1 MRSHRNLIH
10 LLGIENAEVSPRNE
24 VVALGRGLGMGLSA
38 GGDNGGSSNGT
49 GLYASGK
56 GLSAGCE
63 GCGLTTGGGMSAGG
77 TGLTTGGKLSKIGQA
92 FNKAFN
98 PQKNGVIKVG
108 DKLKTAVV
116 HTYNQAY
123 HDIKPLVNKTIS
135 GTENVADKI
144 NQGWH
149 KTFNPKTGEA
159 IVSDLKTGARYV
171 IPATTSAIGA
181 LAGTALTGG
190 DPLGGIAGSATGAYL
205 GYKADKAL
213 GIAGNNDFVG
223 AGVRRRRKSKGKGV
237 KNDTDSSSSSD
248 SESDTD
254 SDSDSESESG
264 KGVRRKRKSKGGT
277 IKDTLDKKVWKKI
290 PKVFHKPLEDIGV
303 ASLEYAGFKI
313 PPKKKLIAEDKKL
326 EEGAGFK
333 KGSKSKTR
341 KGELDFMTHK
351 GDKVYHRGGHYEDM
365 PSADGVEGGKLIK
378 HKKGSPEAMEWGR
391 RMKEA
396 RMKKKG
402 MTGSGIDNNTPKSNA
417 VRISPYQNF

>member
-10 LLGIENAEVSPRNE
+10 LLGIENSEVSPRNE

-38 GGDNGGSSNGT
+38 GGDSGGSSNGT

-56 GLSAGCE
+56 GLSAGCD
-63 GCGLTTGGGMSAGG
+63 GCGLTTGGGMSAGCDG
-77 TGLTTGGKLSKIGQA
+77 CGLTTGGKLSKIGQA

-98 PQKNGVIKVG
+98 PQKNGVASSAVKVG

-123 HDIKPLVNKTIS
+123 H

-149 KTFNPKTGEA
+149 KTFNPKTGKA

-171 IPATTSAIGA
+171 IPAATSALGA

-190 DPLGGIAGSATGAYL
+190 DPLGGVAGSATGAYL

-223 AGVRRRRKSKGKGV
+223 AGVKRRRKSKGKGV
-237 KNDTDSSSSSD
+237 KSDTDSSSSSD

-254 SDSDSESESG
+254 SDSESETG
-264 KGVRRKRKSKGGT
+264 KGIRRKRKSKGGT

-333 KGSKSKTR
+333 KGSKSRTR
-341 KGELDFMTHK
+341 KSELDFMTHK
-351 GDKVYHRGGHYEDM
+351 GDKDYHRGGHDEDM
-365 PSADGVEGGKLIK
+365 PSADGVEGGKLKK

-391 RMKEA
+391 KMREA

>member
-1 MRSHRNLIH
+1 MRSHRNLHH
-10 LLGIENAEVSPRNE
+10 LLGIENSEVSPRDN

-38 GGDNGGSSNGT
+38 GGDGGGSSGGT

-56 GLSAGCE
+56 GLSAGCD
-63 GCGLTTGGGMSAGG
+63 GCGLVS
-77 TGLTTGGKLSKIGQA
+77 GGKLSKIGQA

-98 PQKNGVIKVG
+98 PKKNGLASSAVKVG

-123 HDIKPLVNKTIS
+123 HDIEPVVNKTIS

-149 KTFNPKTGEA
+149 KTFNPKTGQA

-171 IPATTSAIGA
+171 IPAATSALGA
-181 LAGTALTGG
+181 LAGTALSGG
-190 DPLGGIAGSATGAYL
+190 DPLGGIAGSAAGAYA
-205 GYKADKAL
+205 GYRADKAL

-223 AGVRRRRKSKGKGV
+223 AGVKRRRKRKSKGKGV
-237 KNDTDSSSSSD
+237 ESDSSSS

-254 SDSDSESESG
+254 SDSESETG
-264 KGVRRKRKSKGGT
+264 KGIRRKRKSKGGT

-341 KGELDFMTHK
+341 KSELDFMTHK
-351 GDKVYHRGGHYEDM
+351 GDKDYHRGGHDEDM
-365 PSADGVEGGKLIK
+365 PSADGVEGGKLKK

-391 RMKEA
+391 KMKEA

-402 MTGSGIDNNTPKSNA
+402 MSGGGIDNNTPKSNA